1 LHVSSVL
8 SLYRIDNYLA
18 EKKTNLKVPAPS
30 TALLSGYALGITKF
44 RKKNQGTP
52 NALQQQDF
60 GNTPGVVVL
69 GMGRSGTSL
78 LTGLCTKALQ
88 YKAPGRLK
96 PAQKKANA
104 KGYKANAKGYFENVN
119 VINQNEVW
127 LREQGTNMYRPNL
140 KTSPND
146 SSTIISGFSWQES
159 CATDSCLETSEKL
172 RNKADYFYNLDLVLQ
187 HYNNPTN
194 KPWIM
199 KDPRLC
205 LTLKLW
211 LQVLDGPPPAA
222 IIVIRNPLDNAL
234 SHKARSDPGS
244 LGKFFR
250 LWIWFNRLAIENS
263 RGLCRVVTR
272 TEVLM
277 QDPESEIQRIAK
289 ELAMCGLPIMTVE
302 TKRIHSFFSKELVHH
317 AKENITATKIEENNA
332 LNQFSPRRVNIRWK
346 TMGQNMMHNIA
357 MKVYQDLESGE
368 AFKEDY
374 VWPILT

>member
-1 LHVSSVL
+1 MGWFNSRQTFIAVICVCMFQAYF
-8 SLYRIDNYLA
+8 LYRIDYYLA
-18 EKKTNLKVPAPS
+18 EKKTNLKVPAPLPS
-30 TALLSGYALGITKF
+30 DYALGVTKF
-44 RKKNQGTP
+44 LQKNRGTP
-52 NALQQQDF
+52 NAQQQQDF

-96 PAQKKANA
+96 RARK
-104 KGYKANAKGYFENVN
+104 KANAKGYFENVN
-119 VINQNEVW
+119 VILQNEVW
-127 LREQGTNMYRPNL
+127 LKEQGTKMYRPNL

-146 SSTIISGFSWQES
+146 SSIIISGFSWQES

-172 RNKADYFYNLDLVLQ
+172 RNKADYFYNRDLVLQ

-222 IIVIRNPLDNAL
+222 IIVFRNPLDNAL
-234 SHKARSDPGS
+234 SHKTRSDPGS

-272 TEVLM
+272 
-277 QDPESEIQRIAK
+277 
-289 ELAMCGLPIMTVE
+289 
-302 TKRIHSFFSKELVHH
+302 
-317 AKENITATKIEENNA
+317 
-332 LNQFSPRRVNIRWK
+332 
-346 TMGQNMMHNIA
+346 
-357 MKVYQDLESGE
+357 
-368 AFKEDY
+368 
-374 VWPILT
+374 